1 MKYTVE
7 FTAYLTMEI
16 EADNIEDAETKA
28 FDAVD
33 MRDFEIENADV
44 YVSE

>member
-7 FTAYLTMEI
+7 FTAYLTMEV
-16 EADNIEDAETKA
+16 EAGNIEDAKTKA
-28 FDAVD
+28 YDTVD

-44 YVSE
+44 YISE